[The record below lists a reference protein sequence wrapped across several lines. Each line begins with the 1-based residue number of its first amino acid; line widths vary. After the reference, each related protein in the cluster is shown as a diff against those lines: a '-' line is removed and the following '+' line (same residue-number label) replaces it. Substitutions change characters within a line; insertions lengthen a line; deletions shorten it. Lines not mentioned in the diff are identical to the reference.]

1 MKDTAKDTVKE
12 INKSDLE
19 QITGGSLPIPG
30 IPGIPYVTAPAD
42 TDKDEPKDGGAT
54 YTWLRRASL

>member
-42 TDKDEPKDGGAT
+42 TDKDEHKDGGAT
-54 YTWLRRASL
+54 YTW

>member
-54 YTWLRRASL
+54 YTW